1 MPRRDE
7 VVELSKSL
15 RAIAGKPADGPKA
28 DAANAQRR
36 VLFRKVLQLL
46 TVNVDASSLF
56 PDVVMNAHTSDV
68 ACKKMLYHYITHY
81 ARQKSDL
88 ALLTVNTLQKDCAD
102 VNPTIRGLAIRSMA
116 SLRVENLSEYLVG
129 AVQKGLVDK
138 HPYPR
143 RVAAMGV
150 LKIYDLN
157 PTAVRET
164 SLLDDLRKMLIAEM
178 DAGVVGNCLIVL
190 KEIDGVQTLATK
202 PIVYAL
208 INRIKSF
215 SEWNQVLILDL
226 VSAYELETS
235 EETFDIMNALESR
248 LGAPN
253 SAIVLGTVK
262 IFLNIT
268 LGMPDVHQ
276 QVLERIKAPL
286 FTLANS
292 GLAETAYAVW
302 AHIRLL
308 VKRAPMLFST
318 DYKSFYFRA
327 SDSNAVKRLK
337 LSMLTEIADA
347 QNTYAIVTE
356 LTEYVTD
363 VDAAIACASVRA
375 VGDIALVSADDIDG
389 IVDRLLLFFDLD
401 IDHVTAETIVV
412 AADILRKRP
421 KHTGKCI
428 KAMEN
433 IDLYDISE
441 PKARIALIWIYGE
454 YGEDIPSAPYYV
466 EQSLLNLSD
475 EVTPRVRVQLLACA
489 MNLFFKRPPEM
500 QAMLGAALEAGA
512 RDVDQEVRETAMVYY
527 RLLERDVEAAARV
540 VNSRDKS
547 PIYTFK
553 ESTVDE
559 KTFDMVFTEMN
570 TLSVLYERP
579 SETFI
584 NADAAT
590 RRTYDD
596 DEPAAET
603 EDLVGSS
610 LLDHADMIDFGA
622 DDASDNAS
630 TSGGSAVNLMSLL
643 DIDVPATA
651 AMATPTAFALTPS
664 PALDPAS
671 FQSKWASST
680 IVASGVQIAL
690 ESTSAL
696 AQSGPSALS
705 HHMTAHHI
713 ATMAS
718 GGQPDAMK
726 FYFYAIDRD
735 GAHDT
740 YLVEIV
746 VNVSAK
752 SALFTAKCSGRGSN
766 FTQFQNYFQDAVRQL
781 Q

>member
-28 DAANAQRR
+28 QAANAQRR

-56 PDVVMNAHTSDV
+56 PDVVMNAHTTDV

-116 SLRVENLSEYLVG
+116 SLRVENLSEYLIG
-129 AVQKGLVDK
+129 AVQNGLVDK

-150 LKIYDLN
+150 LKIYDLS

-164 SLLDDLRKMLIAEM
+164 ALLDDLRTMLITEM

-190 KEIDGVQTLATK
+190 KETTGVRSLATK

-215 SEWNQVLILDL
+215 SEWNQALILDL
-226 VSAYELETS
+226 VSAYKLETR

-268 LGMPDVHQ
+268 LDMPDVHQ

-327 SDSNAVKRLK
+327 SDSNAVKRVK
-337 LSMLTEIADA
+337 LSMLTEIADT

-401 IDHVTAETIVV
+401 LDHVTTETIVV
-412 AADILRKRP
+412 VADILRKRP
-421 KHTGKCI
+421 KHTEKCI

-433 IDLYDISE
+433 IDLYDINE
-441 PKARIALIWIYGE
+441 PKARAALIWIYGE

-466 EQSLLNLSD
+466 EPSLLNFSD

-489 MNLFFKRPPEM
+489 MKLFFKRPPEM

-512 RDVDQEVRETAMVYY
+512 RDFDQEVRETATMYY

-547 PIYTFK
+547 PIFTFK
-553 ESTVDE
+553 ESTLDD
-559 KTFDMVFTEMN
+559 KTFDMVFAEMN

-579 SETFI
+579 SETFV
-584 NADAAT
+584 NPDTST
-590 RRTYDD
+590 RRKYDE
-596 DEPAAET
+596 DEPAVET
-603 EDLVGSS
+603 EDLAGSS

-622 DDASDNAS
+622 DDASDTAS
-630 TSGGSAVNLMSLL
+630 ASGGSAVNLMSLL
-643 DIDVPATA
+643 DIDVPPAVPSA
-651 AMATPTAFALTPS
+651 KSGAFALSPS
-664 PALDPAS
+664 PALDPAN

-680 IVASGVQIAL
+680 IVASGVQITL
-690 ESTSAL
+690 DSTNAL
-696 AQSGPSALS
+696 AHSGPNALS
-705 HHMTAHHI
+705 QRMTAHNI
-713 ATMAS
+713 STMAS
-718 GGQPDAMK
+718 GGENEAMK
-726 FYFYAIDRD
+726 FYFYGIDTD
-735 GAHDT
+735 GDT
-740 YLVEIV
+740 YLVETV
-746 VNVSAK
+746 VNVPGR

-766 FTQFQNYFQDAVRQL
+766 FTQFQNYFQDVLRQL
-781 Q
+781 R